1 MCCKISISWVEVL
14 YRVMILTRIGLFYLC
29 HLICFSSSTCTHS
42 LLWFGRRSWSDRI
55 LNVFQLSK
63 FRFLTVNYCNLNM
76 NCAHSNQLNCIC
88 SWFSEIKVLCMQS
101 TCVLKTFFSE
111 NERQIMDSRIDVVK
125 NICKLNDIL
134 VITVLHGT
142 AYTQVV

>member
-101 TCVLKTFFSE
+101 TCVLKTFFQKI
-111 NERQIMDSRIDVVK
+111 NVK
-125 NICKLNDIL
+125 LWTPGSMLLRTFVNW
-134 VITVLHGT
+134 ITFL
-142 AYTQVV
+142 

>member
-1 MCCKISISWVEVL
+1 MCCKIPISWVEVL
-14 YRVMILTRIGLFYLC
+14 YRVMILTRIDLFYLC
-29 HLICFSSSTCTHS
+29 HLICFLSSTCTHS

-76 NCAHSNQLNCIC
+76 NYAHFNQLNCIC

-101 TCVLKTFFSE
+101 TCVLKTFFQKM
-111 NERQIMDSRIDVVK
+111 NVK
-125 NICKLNDIL
+125 LWTPGSMLLRTFVNW
-134 VITVLHGT
+134 ITFL
-142 AYTQVV
+142 